1 MKNWVESKLK
11 GLDEL
16 ASQKVSDD
24 LAIIDD
30 RLAYASKEVAEKAAK
45 DIGCEGVHEHEFED
59 QMWYMPCQQHNL
71 KAPCQDGYEQI
82 GMKEKDGRK
91 VPNCVPIQ

>member
-1 MKNWVESKLK
+1 
-11 GLDEL
+11 
-16 ASQKVSDD
+16 
-24 LAIIDD
+24 
-30 RLAYASKEVAEKAAK
+30 
-45 DIGCEGVHEHEFED
+45 VHEHDFEG